1 MQCAE
6 RTTVPPFGLFKKK
19 PSDISSADHQIPTP
33 ATETLSIQQAQDLL
47 QSLESAKV
55 KELSSSL
62 ARIKEAAA
70 ESLKVIDALAKDMDR
85 ENIKLEDL
93 EQKLKSV
100 VEHSKRTVVSSLKR
114 EASLE
119 LPLPQ
124 SANDAKKFKERFES
138 MMKRFGEVSGSHS
151 KVLNTFMKK
160 HSGKMKEEF
169 EFLTKLLNETRAII
183 SEFDRNREPI
193 IVCSN
198 MLNTALQKVSSI
210 KLAESSAKNIEREIE
225 DIERELKKLE
235 GELAALSASKEYGQA
250 SISVRDKAE
259 SEKKRE
265 EFHTKIRDLFSH
277 LSRAFT
283 KYSYGITKDTERR
296 LKIMSDEPW
305 QILYE
310 TNVMP
315 YSSLLLEI
323 RRSIDNGQIQL
334 KDSDKA
340 LQYIDTILETLP

>member
-1 MQCAE
+1 
-6 RTTVPPFGLFKKK
+6 
-19 PSDISSADHQIPTP
+19 
-33 ATETLSIQQAQDLL
+33 
-47 QSLESAKV
+47 
-55 KELSSSL
+55 
-62 ARIKEAAA
+62 
-70 ESLKVIDALAKDMDR
+70 
-85 ENIKLEDL
+85 
-93 EQKLKSV
+93 
-100 VEHSKRTVVSSLKR
+100 
-114 EASLE
+114 
-119 LPLPQ
+119 
-124 SANDAKKFKERFES
+124 
-138 MMKRFGEVSGSHS
+138 MKRFGEVSGSHS
-151 KVLNTFMKK
+151 KVLNAFMKK

-193 IVCSN
+193 VICSN

-210 KLAESSAKNIEREIE
+210 KLAESSTKNIEREIE

-259 SEKKRE
+259 AEKKQE

-310 TNVMP
+310 KNVVP

-340 LQYIDTILETLP
+340 LQYIDTILETLPELQYKAQTIKTEIDSYLQLNIEIVYKVKGLQQKIIEQTEELTSSRQDLEQQRRQAKDKKEEVDDILRRAGDILAQLTGQKYSLRYD